1 MNNESSHP
9 FIESQLD
16 TNIFIHGNITNGVKW
31 TQRERGVGP
40 LILKKEIVLNVV
52 SDLSDTHMW
61 IIGLKSV
68 SQNQTLSNANLSFTT
83 CDT

>member
-16 TNIFIHGNITNGVKW
+16 TNIFIHGIITNGVKW
-31 TQRERGVGP
+31 AQRE
-40 LILKKEIVLNVV
+40 KEIVLN
-52 SDLSDTHMW
+52 SDLLEFYW
-61 IIGLKSV
+61 V
-68 SQNQTLSNANLSFTT
+68 SEFLSFTT